1 MKTKYIATGLCC
13 FAFVL
18 MWNAFLIHRDREL
31 FKAYD
36 ACAHYTNHP
45 DCPYNQK

>member
-18 MWNAFLIHRDREL
+18 MWNAFVIQRDKKM
-31 FKAYD
+31 FDAYYG
-36 ACAHYTNHP
+36 HQTTKEHSVT
-45 DCPYNQK
+45 K

>member
-1 MKTKYIATGLCC
+1 MKMRY
-13 FAFVL
+13 VL
-18 MWNAFLIHRDREL
+18 LSAIGVMIGWNAFLIHRDGEL

-45 DCPYNQK
+45 DCPYQK

>member
-1 MKTKYIATGLCC
+1 MKLYLGVSIA
-13 FAFVL
+13 FAFFVG
-18 MWNAFLIHRDREL
+18 WNVFLIQRDAEM

-45 DCPYNQK
+45 DCPYNKNK

>member
-1 MKTKYIATGLCC
+1 MKLRYLILTGIG
-13 FAFVL
+13 L
-18 MWNAFLIHRDREL
+18 MVSWNMFLIHRDAEL

-45 DCPYNQK
+45 DCPYKQ

>member
-1 MKTKYIATGLCC
+1 MKLRYLILTG
-13 FAFVL
+13 VGV
-18 MWNAFLIHRDREL
+18 MISWNAFLIHRDVEM

-45 DCPYNQK
+45 DCPYNK